1 MNNNAQAAV
10 GHGCPQAREGRGGPR
25 WVVKTPRQRLSTEP
39 PGAAPTGGR
48 AGGAHSGLRVRGA
61 GLCAPASPF
70 LAQWGRLTE
79 SPPGSSQAARAG
91 DSERA
96 AYTPSCSVTITLF
109 SATDTPRSWSRAGSN
124 ADPGPGRR
132 VAFRGPLLAAWLGQ
146 QACFPW
152 DFPGD
157 PSCRARARET
167 WAPVPRRI
175 ESPQSC
181 ANRTERPGEQGFG
194 SNCRRAVARP
204 PVAWDMTSVARPGP
218 GPPSQE
224 LRHFLPFPPRRLHAG
239 SAE

>member
-1 MNNNAQAAV
+1 M
-10 GHGCPQAREGRGGPR
+10 
-25 WVVKTPRQRLSTEP
+25 VKTPRQRLSTEP

-79 SPPGSSQAARAG
+79 SPQAAAKQPG
-91 DSERA
+91 QETQSEPHTRPA
-96 AYTPSCSVTITLF
+96 ALSPSLS
-109 SATDTPRSWSRAGSN
+109 SRLRHAPLLVESRLECR
-124 ADPGPGRR
+124 PGPSGRR

-146 QACFPW
+146 RACFPC

-167 WAPVPRRI
+167 WAPAPRRI